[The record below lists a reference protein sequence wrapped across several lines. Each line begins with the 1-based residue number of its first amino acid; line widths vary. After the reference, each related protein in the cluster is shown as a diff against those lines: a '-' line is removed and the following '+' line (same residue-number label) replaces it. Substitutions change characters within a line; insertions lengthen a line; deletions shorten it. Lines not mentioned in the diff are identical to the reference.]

1 MACYS
6 VEVKKSAQKTLLE
19 LPAEVVQNITK
30 IIDSL
35 VENPKPNGSKKL
47 TGSDSTYRIRSGDY
61 RMIYSVF
68 NTKLIVEVIKIGH
81 RKDVYR

>member
-1 MACYS
+1 MACYC
-6 VEVKKSAQKTLLE
+6 VEVKKSTQKTLLE

-47 TGSDSTYRIRSGDY
+47 TGSASTYRIRSGDY
-61 RMIYSVF
+61 RIIYSVF

>member
-6 VEVKKSAQKTLLE
+6 VAVKKSAQKTLLG
-19 LPAEVVQNITK
+19 LPAPIVQNITR

-35 VENPKPNGSKKL
+35 IENPKPNGSKKL
-47 TGSDSTYRIRSGDY
+47 TGSDNAYRIRSGDY
-61 RMIYSVF
+61 RIIYTVF
-68 NTKLIVEVIKIGH
+68 NTELIVEVIKIGH

>member
-6 VEVKKSAQKTLLE
+6 VAVKKSAQKTLSG
-19 LPAEVVQNITK
+19 LPASIVQNITR

-35 VENPKPNGSKKL
+35 IENPKPNGSKKL
-47 TGSDSTYRIRSGDY
+47 TGSDNAYRIRSGDY
-61 RMIYSVF
+61 RIIYTVF
-68 NTKLIVEVIKIGH
+68 NTELIIEVIKIGH

>member
-6 VEVKKSAQKTLLE
+6 IEVKKSVQKTLLE
-19 LPAEVVQNITK
+19 FPAQIVQNITI

-35 VENPKPNGSKKL
+35 MENPRPHGSKKL

-61 RMIYSVF
+61 RIIYTIF
-68 NTKLIVEVIKIGH
+68 NAKLIIEVIKIGH